1 MDALAKRL
9 AAAAV
14 AANGVWGR
22 EIVLVLMLVTAEL
35 PHAAFRRWR

>member
-14 AANGVWGR
+14 AENGVWGR
-22 EIVLVLMLVTAEL
+22 EIELLVLLVTATL